1 MTRGRR
7 WPLMI
12 DPQGQANK
20 WIKEM
25 EGKRLKVTDLKAKDF
40 IRELENAI
48 VYGMPYLLQDVEEV
62 RDKHDILWHRVVPS
76 RLPGL
81 CSRYQ
86 VYVHGS
92 CLVLFADILSWVVVR
107 SLTLHWSR
115 C

>member
-1 MTRGRR
+1 
-7 WPLMI
+7 MI

-62 RDKHDILWHRVVPS
+62 RDKHDILWHHVMACHRAMSWHSIAPCRS
-76 RLPGL
+76 QSFTRCMFTG
-81 CSRYQ
+81 R
-86 VYVHGS
+86 G
-92 CLVLFADILSWVVVR
+92 LVLFADILSWVAVR
-107 SLTLHWSR
+107 SLTLHWSL